1 MSSNKRIMRSIS
13 LDTGLDKEKCNECNI
28 ESIENE
34 CNKCGN
40 GICKNKNCGWLF
52 PHKYNSMYT
61 ICDGCYKSI
70 ENKLINYNHLIIYKF
85 LKKNVRRRRISC

>member
-1 MSSNKRIMRSIS
+1 MPLHDVKCSKCVHTEEIFYQPGYKPSNY
-13 LDTGLDKEKCNECNI
+13 
-28 ESIENE
+28 E

>member
-1 MSSNKRIMRSIS
+1 MQEIFLNHFYCELGNYVININKIYQ
-13 LDTGLDKEKCNECNI
+13 L
-28 ESIENE
+28 SIENE

-40 GICKNKNCGWLF
+40 GICKNRNCGWLF
-52 PHKYNSMYT
+52 PHKYNSMYA